1 MPITP
6 GTHTFGPDNATL
18 LVRTG
23 RTGAA
28 AKAGHNLL
36 IQVTTWQATLVIG
49 DDPGQNSVVLD
60 ADATS
65 LRVREGT
72 GGMQV
77 LGDDDMA
84 NIEQTINDEVLNCQS
99 IEFRSTAV
107 QTSAD
112 GTQISVQGELTM
124 VGTTSPIGLE
134 LTVGDDGSLSGSAV
148 VKQTDWGITPYST
161 LFGTLKVVDEV
172 EVAIDAAHGEG
183 AAPAVPYSSEP
194 GANVPAPIVDPRVS
208 SVLWALLCFLL
219 LWFDMVAVGVSHST
233 SVIFA
238 LVASSFVYL
247 FIRTRGSSRNR

>member
-18 LVRTG
+18 LVRTR

-36 IQVTTWQATLVIG
+36 IQVTAWQATLFIG
-49 DDPGQNSVVLD
+49 DDPAQNSVVLD

-72 GGMQV
+72 GGMQE
-77 LGDDDMA
+77 LGDDEMV
-84 NIEQTINDEVLNCQS
+84 NIEQTINDEILNRQS

-107 QTSAD
+107 QISAD

-134 LTVGDDGSLSGSAV
+134 LTVGDDGRLSGSAV

-172 EVAIDAAHGEG
+172 EVVIDSAHGQG

-194 GANVPAPIVDPRVS
+194 GSNVPAPIVDPRFS
-208 SVLWALLCFLL
+208 SFLWALLCFLL

-238 LVASSFVYL
+238 LVASSFVYI
-247 FIRTRGSSRNR
+247 FIRTSGSNRNR

>member
-49 DDPGQNSVVLD
+49 DDPGRNSVVLD